1 MFPTTYKDYWV
12 TGYGYRISGGT
23 VYAIVNDGHGRTG
36 VSLNLTNADYIVW

>member
-1 MFPTTYKDYWV
+1 MEKQYKLREMIVRYSI
-12 TGYGYRISGGT
+12 GKGGT